1 MWLKQKCLYITIGFF
16 LMPACIVFP
25 LSREKHFKSS
35 SQQNQTRPSK
45 ADVVESTTPPKRG
58 GRVKKEE
65 AIFELT
71 ESIKFADG
79 TEIFTVGKYDIK
91 DLRELPIHMGGNETD
106 GVTLTKQETDKIH
119 VRTCR
124 EYDSAVEQ
132 GYFPYTTYDIT
143 MKSFFKYPCGLLN
156 IFHTAKYPEQ
166 SFIVSPTEGILNLE
180 LLPLSF
186 FPVLSDFEQTYGFN
200 IKNVT
205 YQEQVEKGLLE
216 VTDMGQNWMS
226 CEIEGLTQHLTEVA
240 RADFNG
246 DGIEDILLSEA
257 VYATR
262 GSFRTYKIT
271 ILTKKSL
278 DGKYEKYNRMV

>member
-1 MWLKQKCLYITIGFF
+1 M
-16 LMPACIVFP
+16 
-25 LSREKHFKSS
+25 
-35 SQQNQTRPSK
+35 
-45 ADVVESTTPPKRG
+45 
-58 GRVKKEE
+58 KKEE
-65 AIFELT
+65 AIFKLT

-79 TEIFTVGKYDIK
+79 TEILTVGKSDIEA
-91 DLRELPIHMGGNETD
+91 LRDLPIHMGGNETD
-106 GVTLTKQETDKIH
+106 GVTLMEQETDKIH

-143 MKSFFKYPCGLLN
+143 MESFFKYPCGLLN

-186 FPVLSDFEQTYGFN
+186 FPVL
-200 IKNVT
+200 
-205 YQEQVEKGLLE
+205 
-216 VTDMGQNWMS
+216 
-226 CEIEGLTQHLTEVA
+226 TEVA

-257 VYATR
+257 VYAIR

-271 ILTKKSL
+271 ILTKKSM
-278 DGKYEKYNRMV
+278 DGKYEKIQPHGLK